1 MTDNMHIHINTI
13 NPLIL
18 NAGLAIHNADW
29 NWQGVCSPFCRMY
42 YVTEG
47 KACIHFKH
55 KQVELQPDHLYIIP
69 ANTPHSYE
77 CHGLFSHFY
86 IHFFDE
92 SDNYPDI
99 QDFLDMPLDGL
110 EASEYEKNMFD
121 TICRLYPD
129 GVLKE
134 SNPESY
140 DNNCGFAEYVRAFKA
155 LPLHARLHIK
165 GNLLILIARFI
176 EAAKPKSW
184 TSNPRILPV
193 LRYINRNISQP
204 LSIDTLADIAC
215 VSRQHIIRLF
225 KQNFNQTPMQFITRK
240 KVGYA
245 ELQLLTTEKQVKNV
259 AYDLGFNDYSYFIRL
274 FRKQTGH
281 TPAAYRKRQ
290 K

>member
-1 MTDNMHIHINTI
+1 M
-13 NPLIL
+13 
-18 NAGLAIHNADW
+18 
-29 NWQGVCSPFCRMY
+29 
-42 YVTEG
+42 
-47 KACIHFKH
+47 
-55 KQVELQPDHLYIIP
+55 
-69 ANTPHSYE
+69 
-77 CHGLFSHFY
+77 
-86 IHFFDE
+86 
-92 SDNYPDI
+92 
-99 QDFLDMPLDGL
+99 
-110 EASEYEKNMFD
+110 
-121 TICRLYPD
+121 
-129 GVLKE
+129 
-134 SNPESY
+134 
-140 DNNCGFAEYVRAFKA
+140 RAFKA

-165 GNLLILIARFI
+165 GNLLILISRFI

-240 KVGYA
+240 KVEYA

-281 TPAAYRKRQ
+281 TPAAYRKKQ